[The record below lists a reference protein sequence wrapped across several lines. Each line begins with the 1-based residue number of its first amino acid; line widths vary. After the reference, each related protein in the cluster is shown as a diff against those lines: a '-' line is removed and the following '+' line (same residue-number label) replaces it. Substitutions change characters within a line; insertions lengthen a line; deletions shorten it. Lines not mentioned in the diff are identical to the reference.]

1 MSYNFHIGQDV
12 VTLLNHSC
20 GCFKKDEVVNIKGL
34 KISNCCGIVLVDI
47 GIKCTVKEYPI
58 YIDKCV
64 CGFKEIS
71 KDSVWWFSEEC
82 FAPLDSITD
91 ISELKEIL
99 EQPIFTAYKF
109 INNEK

>member
-47 GIKCTVKEYPI
+47 GIKCTVKGYHI